1 MDQRSEIA
9 QEVFSPSCDKPML
22 RRHLSRFRK
31 SRISYVCVKLC
42 KPNHDSISNGV
53 NIGATPWNTEI
64 RSDIAEGLVSDP
76 PSGLLNLLR
85 KKFSNLSNPES
96 SDQRFLWKFSL
107 IHPLDY

>member
-9 QEVFSPSCDKPML
+9 QEVFSPSCDKLML

-53 NIGATPWNTEI
+53 NIAATPWNTEI
-64 RSDIAEGLVSDP
+64 RPDIEDLYAPEVFSDP
-76 PSGLLNLLR
+76 PSGIFIISKR
-85 KKFSNLSNPES
+85 
-96 SDQRFLWKFSL
+96 
-107 IHPLDY
+107 